1 MNKLEDKVITKI
13 SKILDVKKNELLKI
27 DNFLKLE
34 NWDSLK
40 HLEVITELDKLL
52 GNKIKNI
59 KDFSK
64 LTSLKKILSLI
75 KK

>member
-1 MNKLEDKVITKI
+1 MSKLEDKVITKI

>member
-1 MNKLEDKVITKI
+1 MSKLEDKVITKI
-13 SKILDVKKNELLKI
+13 SKILDVKKNELIKI

-64 LTSLKKILSLI
+64 LTSLKKYYP
-75 KK
+75 

>member
-1 MNKLEDKVITKI
+1 MSKLEDKVITKI

-64 LTSLKKILSLI
+64 LTSLKKILCLI

>member
-1 MNKLEDKVITKI
+1 MSKLEDKVITKI
-13 SKILDVKKNELLKI
+13 SKILDVKKNELIKI

-64 LTSLKKILSLI
+64 LTSLKKILFLI